1 MTRSSRWKPGRL
13 IVGWALGVLTTI
25 GLVTLMGGWYEY
37 RQLSNAPGSGSPARR
52 VASTDSACQGDRDGA
67 INIGGFAVVPR
78 QDDPCYL
85 RRPRIRP
92 WQWMDGI
99 RDQIGRLHRRRERD
113 TEPHQTARKWFLP
126 PRPAEERI
134 AALAWVSQPD
144 SAPPA
149 TPLGRHGMVDRTSPA
164 RWPRM

>member
-1 MTRSSRWKPGRL
+1 MTRSSRWQPGRL

-37 RQLSNAPGSGSPARR
+37 RQLSNAPGSGSQARR
-52 VASTDSACQGDRDGA
+52 VSSTDSACQVDREGA

-99 RDQIGRLHRRRERD
+99 RDQIGRL
-113 TEPHQTARKWFLP
+113 TG
-126 PRPAEERI
+126 
-134 AALAWVSQPD
+134 AAS
-144 SAPPA
+144 A
-149 TPLGRHGMVDRTSPA
+149 TPSRMDRPETVLAAATRRGADRCFGVGLSA
-164 RWPRM
+164 